1 MGSHYVNSKGII
13 MFFRKNFL
21 VYLPQLNVYY
31 IIKARDESTAATK
44 LINAF
49 RLRIEDIQGYKFI
62 KNVSLIK

>member
-1 MGSHYVNSKGII
+1 MGGRYVNNKGVI

-31 IIKARDESTAATK
+31 IIKARNEADAASK